1 MIKILIGGD
10 VYPMGRIQNEF
21 VEGNAHEIFHDLLE
35 EIANADLS
43 VVNLESPL
51 VSHETPIVKVGP
63 VLGSNTKCI
72 EGFSAAKWRILNL
85 ANNHIFDHGA
95 SGLQETIQTIEKA
108 GLSFVGAGL
117 NLKEAQK
124 PLIREINGQRITIY
138 SMAEREFSIA
148 GEKTPGANPLDI
160 INFIHAIR
168 RYKQDGIFIVLIH
181 GGNEYYAYPSPEMVR
196 RCRFMIEM
204 GADAVIS
211 CHTHCPLPWEI
222 YADRPIIYGLGNLIF
237 DATRKEPDEWH
248 EGYLAK
254 LTFDDRQ
261 IRFEAVPY
269 FQSKERP
276 GAQKMDQTSQTR
288 FFKKMQEKNE
298 EVKDSARIENRW
310 IQYCR
315 QQQDKYLSELFGY
328 NRLMRKLRRSLLKTL
343 HSKESVL
350 QSLLLVQ
357 CEAHREILTTILEDY
372 SQLE

>member
-1 MIKILIGGD
+1 MIQILIGGD
-10 VYPMGRIQNEF
+10 VYPKGRIQKAF

-35 EIANADLS
+35 EIENADLS

-51 VSHETPIVKVGP
+51 VSQENPIVKAGP
-63 VLGSNTKCI
+63 VLGSSTKCI
-72 EGFSAAKWRILNL
+72 KGFSSSKWHVLNL

-95 SGLQETIQTIEKA
+95 SGLRETIQTIEKA
-108 GLSFVGAGL
+108 GLSFVGAGS
-117 NLKEAQK
+117 NLKEAQT
-124 PLIREINGQRITIY
+124 PLIREISGQRITIY

-160 INFIHAIR
+160 ANFMYAIR
-168 RYKQDGIFIVLIH
+168 RYKQHGVFIVLIH
-181 GGNEYYAYPSPEMVR
+181 GGKEYYPYPSPEMVR

-204 GADAVIS
+204 GANAVIC

-237 DATRKEPDEWH
+237 DAIRKEPDVWH

-254 LTFDDRQ
+254 LTFDDREVL
-261 IRFEAVPY
+261 FEAVPY

-276 GAQKMDQTSQTR
+276 GAQKMDQTSRER
-288 FFKKMQEKNE
+288 FSNKMQERNE
-298 EVKDSARIENRW
+298 EIKDFARLEDRW

-315 QQQDKYLSELFGY
+315 QRQDKYLSELFGY
-328 NRLMRKLRRSLLKTL
+328 NHLMYKLWRPLLKKL

-350 QSLLLVQ
+350 NALLLVQ
-357 CEAHREILTTILEDY
+357 CESHREILTTILKNFGQE
-372 SQLE
+372 E